1 MRNTPGAEMSAVYD
15 SEAPKKPTNLSINSD
30 LLARA
35 RSLDMNLS
43 AILERALEETV
54 RQRLRQQWLDE
65 NRAAIAAYNEHFEKA
80 QVFSA
85 GLRRF

>member
-1 MRNTPGAEMSAVYD
+1 MRVTAEAEKSAVYD
-15 SEAPKKPTNLSINSD
+15 PEAPKKPTNLSINSD

-35 RSLDMNLS
+35 RSFDVNLS
-43 AILERALEETV
+43 AIVERALEEVV
-54 RQRLRQQWLDE
+54 RQRQRQQWLDE
-65 NRAAIAAYNEHFEKA
+65 NRRAIAAYNEHFDRA

>member
-1 MRNTPGAEMSAVYD
+1 MSAVYD
-15 SEAPKKPTNLSINSD
+15 PDAPKKPTNLSINSD

-35 RSLDMNLS
+35 RSLDVNLS
-43 AILERALEETV
+43 AILERALEEDV

-65 NRAAIAAYNEHFEKA
+65 NRWAIAAYNEHFEEA
-80 QVFSA
+80 PVFSA

>member
-1 MRNTPGAEMSAVYD
+1 MSAVYD
-15 SEAPKKPTNLSINSD
+15 PDAPKKPTNLSINSD

-35 RSLDMNLS
+35 RSLDVNLS
-43 AILERALEETV
+43 AILEGALEENV

-65 NRAAIAAYNEHFEKA
+65 NRRAIAAYNEHFEKA

>member
-1 MRNTPGAEMSAVYD
+1 MSAVYD
-15 SEAPKKPTNLSINSD
+15 PEAPKKPTNLSINSD

-35 RSLDMNLS
+35 RSLDVNLS
-43 AILERALEETV
+43 ATMERALEETV
-54 RQRLRQQWLDE
+54 RQRLLQQWLDE
-65 NRAAIAAYNEHFEKA
+65 NRRAFAAYNEHFDKA

>member
-1 MRNTPGAEMSAVYD
+1 MSAVYD
-15 SEAPKKPTNLSINSD
+15 PDAPKKPTNLSINSD

-35 RSLDMNLS
+35 RSLDVNLS
-43 AILERALEETV
+43 AILERALEENV

-65 NRAAIAAYNEHFEKA
+65 NRRAIAAYNEHFEQA

>member
-1 MRNTPGAEMSAVYD
+1 MRVPEEAEMSAVYD
-15 SEAPKKPTNLSINSD
+15 PEAPKKPTNLSINSD

-43 AILERALEETV
+43 AILERALEENV
-54 RQRLRQQWLDE
+54 RQQLRQQWLDE
-65 NRAAIAAYNEHFEKA
+65 NRGAIAAYNAHFEKA